1 MPDHPSNLQRPPSP
15 EELRLRDAV
24 RQRLRRQGS
33 GIIDV
38 SLVVRDATAAALASP
53 GQLDHAIRGLALDI
67 VCAVNRVRRE
77 RLAALVPGDP
87 ATRFTRI
94 AEAAA
99 APLIEA
105 LARDDAELVGLAY
118 RLYLG
123 KAIEVPLEH
132 WWTPQ
137 FIARLEEAA
146 PHVAPAQVEWVST
159 VLHQMISA
167 FPCWSLDRRSL
178 PLREPMRSDSQ
189 RFLVR
194 LLVDVMAA
202 ELK

>member
-1 MPDHPSNLQRPPSP
+1 MTSRFTNLHRQPTP
-15 EELRLRDAV
+15 EDLRLREAV
-24 RQRLRRQGS
+24 RHRLRRQGS
-33 GIIDV
+33 GIVDL
-38 SLVVRDATAAALASP
+38 SLVVRDPATSALASP
-53 GQLDHAIRGLALDI
+53 SQLDHAIRGLALDI
-67 VCAVNRVRRE
+67 VCEINRVRRD
-77 RLAALVPGDP
+77 RLAALDLSDP
-87 ATRFTRI
+87 ATRFTGL
-94 AEAAA
+94 ATAAA

-118 RLYLG
+118 CLYQG

-137 FIARLEEAA
+137 FVSRLEEAA
-146 PHVAPAQVEWVST
+146 PQVPAAHVEWVST

-167 FPCWSLDRRSL
+167 FPCWSLDHRSL
-178 PLREPMRSDSQ
+178 PLRDPMRADSL

>member
-1 MPDHPSNLQRPPSP
+1 MTSRITNLHREPTADD
-15 EELRLRDAV
+15 LRLREAV
-24 RQRLRRQGS
+24 RHRLRRQGTD
-33 GIIDV
+33 IVDL
-38 SLVVRDATAAALASP
+38 SLVVRDGTTSALASP

-67 VCAVNRVRRE
+67 VCEVNRVRRD
-77 RLAALVPGDP
+77 RLVALDLSDP
-87 ATRFTRI
+87 ATRFMLL

-118 RLYLG
+118 RLFQA
-123 KAIEVPLEH
+123 KAIEVPIEH
-132 WWTPQ
+132 WWTPV
-137 FIARLEEAA
+137 FIARLEEVA
-146 PHVAPAQVEWVST
+146 PHVPSKHIEWVST

-167 FPCWSLDRRSL
+167 FPCWSLDHRSL